1 MAMHGIWGA
10 AIAATIIMGAAF
22 GFVLWRFAPRAH
34 VGALGL
40 ALLLQLPM
48 SALAYYLVR
57 QPIIEVLQPL
67 VGHSPIYRWAMF
79 LYAPLTEEP
88 AKLWPAL
95 LPFFARRIDRSTL
108 AWYGLALGTGFAIGE
123 AWFIGDLIAR
133 SGRFVETPWWGFGG
147 FIGERVMV
155 ATFHAAMVATTL
167 RGWRCWRGGLALGL
181 AVAMLMHLLGNL
193 PIGVF
198 PLIFPAAVAPSIIGL
213 FTLAICIGGALL
225 LRYYATGE
233 VNTTLLGTSVTCPK
247 CHAMHERSL
256 LALNLGFKRLE
267 RCPACRRWSLI

>member
-1 MAMHGIWGA
+1 MHGIWGA
-10 AIAATIIMGAAF
+10 AIASTIIMAAAF
-22 GFVLWRFAPRAH
+22 GLVLWRFAPRPH

-40 ALLLQLPM
+40 ALILQLPM

-57 QPIIEVLQPL
+57 QPIMELVQPF

-95 LPFFARRIDRSTL
+95 LPFFARRIDRTTL

-123 AWFIGDLIAR
+123 AWFVGDLIAR
-133 SGRFVETPWWGFGG
+133 SGRFSEIPWWGFGG

-155 ATFHAAMVATTL
+155 ATFHSAMVATTL

-181 AVAMLMHLLGNL
+181 ATAMLMHLLGNL

-213 FTLAICIGGALL
+213 FTLALCVGGALL

-233 VNTTLLGTSVTCPK
+233 VDTTLPGTSTTCPK
-247 CHAMHERSL
+247 CRATHERSL
-256 LALNLGFKRLE
+256 LALNLGLKRLE